1 MGWGGLFG
9 TLAGEIGGR
18 AAAGQVAGFTA
29 AGVNVGVLF
38 GPPLFGAIVDR
49 TGSYGA
55 AWAMLAAA
63 SVAAAVCVALVRE
76 PRDAVVDE
84 AATLADA

>member
-1 MGWGGLFG
+1 MRRP
-9 TLAGEIGGR
+9 A
-18 AAAGQVAGFTA
+18 QVAGFTA

-38 GPPLFGAIVDR
+38 GPPLFGLIVDR

-55 AWAMLAAA
+55 AWAMLAAS
-63 SVAAAVCVALVRE
+63 SVVAGVCVALVRE
-76 PRDAVVDE
+76 PRDAVVAE